1 MPLDILTEIK
11 KSLTFNRLV
20 HMASAVAFRQHHS
33 RQVFQSRV
41 IAVFEISA
49 DSKY

>member
-20 HMASAVAFRQHHS
+20 HKVLAVPLGNTT
-33 RQVFQSRV
+33 
-41 IAVFEISA
+41 A
-49 DSKY
+49 DRFSKAE